1 VPMQVGA
8 GHRANEVSNEAP
20 TAVAP
25 RTDKHSRYTGEV
37 QATRRWLREAMH
49 NAPGAE
55 KRPYLYRRAPYARIF
70 IAIICLA
77 LLTVWRF

>member
-1 VPMQVGA
+1 MQVGA

-25 RTDKHSRYTGEV
+25 QTDKHSRYTGEV

-55 KRPYLYRRAPYARIF
+55 KRP
-70 IAIICLA
+70 
-77 LLTVWRF
+77 